1 MTDVDFSQL
10 GIVPDQLH
18 GNERVLLRDFA
29 EMVQKKFRVPR
40 ILNIG
45 VLFGGS
51 CHCLRVGAPDA
62 ELIGI
67 DVLGNRFVS
76 KPPGLRDFLNMTF
89 IHRNSNYVELD
100 GPFHLVFVDGGH
112 EYEVVAEDTRR
123 FVSKIVVGGYA
134 LYHDAGYPGIG
145 RARREE
151 LPKCGEW
158 ELLPQSTSNFASY
171 EKIA

>member
-1 MTDVDFSQL
+1 MTLVDFTQL
-10 GIVPDQLH
+10 GVVPDQLH

-29 EMVQKKFRVPR
+29 IMVQEEFAAPR

-45 VLFGGS
+45 ILHGGS
-51 CHCLRVGAPDA
+51 CHCLRVGSPDA

-67 DVLGNRFVS
+67 DVLGNRFMS
-76 KPPGLRDFLNMTF
+76 TPGLLDFLHMEV

-112 EYEVVAEDTRR
+112 EGPVVVEDIRR
-123 FVSKIVVGGYA
+123 FVSKVVVGGYA
-134 LYHDAGYPGIG
+134 LFHDAGYSDID
-145 RARREE
+145 RACVEE

-158 ELLPQSTSNFASY
+158 KKLPESTSNFTCY
-171 EKIA
+171 EKLS